1 MLSLIYKQAE
11 QGKEMEKFTEEELYW
26 LRKVL
31 NDELGDEIIPD
42 DVADSLAT
50 RQYISWSHAAATYI
64 RGIWASTLKL
74 PDE

>member
-1 MLSLIYKQAE
+1 MD
-11 QGKEMEKFTEEELYW
+11 KFTEEELYW

-42 DVADSLAT
+42 EVADSLSI

-64 RGIWASTLKL
+64 RGIRGSSLKL
-74 PDE
+74 SEA